1 MKKQTRSI
9 LQELNTMALNKNAD
23 HLIETTAN
31 NIINSSIN
39 LFQLIYETYDETT
52 ANELERR
59 FYNSIRSSD
68 PRKFKRGVD
77 KIIESKR
84 RNGIK

>member
-1 MKKQTRSI
+1 MKKQTRTI
-9 LQELNTMALNKNAD
+9 LQELNTLALNRNPD

-39 LFQLIYETYDETT
+39 LFQQIYETYDEQT

-59 FYNSIRSSD
+59 FYNSIRSGD

-84 RNGIK
+84 KNGIK